1 MRKFGTD
8 KPELMSFTFGNSK
21 KVYNI
26 PLAASVPAPVILE
39 MNQEYKK
46 GEMEA
51 FEWQVKFLRTY
62 VGDLVDS
69 MTTGDIKDIFDAWMI
84 ESSGQ
89 GAEVGESSAS
99 SESSTN
105 TDEH

>member
-1 MRKFGTD
+1 MRKFGKD
-8 KPELMSFTFGNSK
+8 KPELMSFTFGDSK

-26 PLAASVPAPVILE
+26 PLAASVPAPIILE
-39 MNQEYKK
+39 MNEEYKK
-46 GEMEA
+46 GDMEA
-51 FEWQVKFLRTY
+51 FAWQVKFLRKY
-62 VGDLVDS
+62 VGDLVDE
-69 MTTGDIKDIFDAWMI
+69 MTTGDIKDIFDAWMM

-99 SESSTN
+99 SDSSTN